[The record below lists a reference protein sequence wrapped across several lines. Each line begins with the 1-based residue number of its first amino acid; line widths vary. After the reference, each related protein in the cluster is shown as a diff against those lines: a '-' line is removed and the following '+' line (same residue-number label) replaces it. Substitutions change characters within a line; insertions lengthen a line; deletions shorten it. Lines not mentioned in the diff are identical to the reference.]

1 MSVYV
6 NWELTAWHKN
16 DSKLTEAEA
25 TAVCRALQAMP
36 PMRDAVETLCDG
48 WEVTFET
55 ASHFAVSD
63 MKEQAAQFT
72 ADHPECVLH
81 FTYQYDTALCP
92 DGFRAQDGRIRE
104 FTGTVVYT
112 WDDDGKEV
120 AP

>member
-6 NWELTAWHKN
+6 NWELTAWHKD

-36 PMRDAVETLCDG
+36 PMRDAVKTLCDG

-63 MKEQAAQFT
+63 MQEQAELFT
-72 ADHPECVLH
+72 ADRPDIVLH
-81 FTYQYDTALCP
+81 FTYQYEGSICP
-92 DGFRAQDGRIRE
+92 DGFEAKGGKIRE
-104 FTGTVVYT
+104 FTGEVRYT
-112 WDDDGKEV
+112 WDDDGTEV
-120 AP
+120 RV